1 MKRMI
6 RKAIFVT
13 GVAAVLAFIV
23 VNGYFAVQNL
33 RGIRDNAALRQET
46 VLIQADISAALLSV
60 VDLESAQRGYLLT
73 EDTSYLQPYTAA
85 VERLAPLLSSLRSKL
100 SSRPADERDLE
111 AQLETVIQSKLA
123 EADET
128 IRLRQQ
134 GYRSRAF
141 RIVKTNRGK
150 ELMDQART
158 QSASLLAAETN
169 RLSDHEQQTNAS
181 IERALTATLG
191 WNSLLLIFTALVFA
205 LLWVYS
211 QRLERAVVRGSYALR
226 EKSAQLQA
234 FTQTVSHELP
244 ELLREVQ
251 ASFENFLNH
260 FGDYLPGRGQEHAAQ
275 IKDMAAQSNRLMT
288 NSLGRHPA
296 SGAA

>member
-1 MKRMI
+1 VKRMI

-100 SSRPADERDLE
+100 SSRPADERELE

>member
-1 MKRMI
+1 MI

-100 SSRPADERDLE
+100 SSRPADERELE

>member
-1 MKRMI
+1 VKRMI